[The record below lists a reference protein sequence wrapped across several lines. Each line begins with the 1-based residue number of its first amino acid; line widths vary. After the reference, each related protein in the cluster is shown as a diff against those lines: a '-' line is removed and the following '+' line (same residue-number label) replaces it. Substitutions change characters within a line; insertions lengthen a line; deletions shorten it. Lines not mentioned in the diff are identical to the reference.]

1 MDTVYVTAKM
11 DTFSKSVEEMSI
23 NSEEPPQEYI
33 VKDCSFGSIASSD
46 PSPGSIPIID
56 ISIFSLHDPK
66 EVGNALEKLRS
77 ALSFQRWRGKKKKQK
92 WKTYGQKPQSL

>member
-23 NSEEPPQEYI
+23 IREEPPQEYI
-33 VKDCSFGSIASSD
+33 VKDGSFGSFESSD

-56 ISIFSLHDPK
+56 ISTHLLPTYMIL
-66 EVGNALEKLRS
+66 
-77 ALSFQRWRGKKKKQK
+77 KK
-92 WKTYGQKPQSL
+92 